1 MNYGETNRKPEKN
14 ERIVIADTIVTII
27 DNMRK
32 NIDNHM
38 TTIRDFFRSV
48 HQGRQKRSLWEGL
61 NLVSNVA
68 GLIMGGVTNHR
79 IDMLHTQ
86 IMESDKLAQR
96 AIEMAGVTTSLLD
109 TVIIRENEIARALE
123 RMDEAIGVI
132 DVVVT
137 DLGRRLQLLEKIF
150 LCSSVLENYRAIL
163 RGVEENQNSILG
175 GLREANV
182 GRLSPNFI
190 TPDVLL
196 SILNTLI
203 KEGVSLIIPPNE
215 ENLHTYYFSLNVKL
229 MPGSSLGNLMVYLT
243 FPLPGHQM
251 DAFLVHAFPRPILNS
266 TAFIHTQISAAV
278 LLVSEARDLFVEK
291 RDLIDCKAIQPGW
304 SVCPAD
310 AALLRRGQVTTCI
323 SPAFSTRRKQK
334 TAAEMRS

>member
-1 MNYGETNRKPEKN
+1 MARVSLVVILIVGMTTARMESEDSLARSGLVFVPYSKVTYTSTVQIVPVKIKQGEFLDPFLKIGQKLKETEDSLKKLGLSEMNYGETNRKPEKN

-150 LCSSVLENYRAIL
+150 LCSSVLENYRAYSPRS
-163 RGVEENQNSILG
+163 RGKPKFNF
-175 GLREANV
+175 
-182 GRLSPNFI
+182 GRV
-190 TPDVLL
+190 T
-196 SILNTLI
+196 
-203 KEGVSLIIPPNE
+203 
-215 ENLHTYYFSLNVKL
+215 
-229 MPGSSLGNLMVYLT
+229 GS
-243 FPLPGHQM
+243 
-251 DAFLVHAFPRPILNS
+251 
-266 TAFIHTQISAAV
+266 
-278 LLVSEARDLFVEK
+278 K
-291 RDLIDCKAIQPGW
+291 R
-304 SVCPAD
+304 
-310 AALLRRGQVTTCI
+310 R
-323 SPAFSTRRKQK
+323 
-334 TAAEMRS
+334 